1 MDWGAKGARD
11 ARIFRKA
18 GAYLAKGNLTRVRE
32 VLKEGRDLAERE
44 EPSKMARR
52 FSAEMER
59 AKAPAD
65 PAQE

>member
-1 MDWGAKGARD
+1 MDSGAKGARY

-18 GAYLAKGNLTRVRE
+18 GAYVAKGNLARALE
-32 VLKEGRDLAERE
+32 LLKEGRDLAERE
-44 EPSKMARR
+44 EPPKMVRL